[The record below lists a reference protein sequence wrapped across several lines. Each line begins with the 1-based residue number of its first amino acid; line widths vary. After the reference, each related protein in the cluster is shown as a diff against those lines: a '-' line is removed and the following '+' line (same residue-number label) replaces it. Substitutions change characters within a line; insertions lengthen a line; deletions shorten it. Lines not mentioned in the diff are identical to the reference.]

1 MATITDV
8 ARQAGV
14 SVSTVS
20 YALSGARPIRPAT
33 KARIEAA
40 MAELGY
46 QPNAS
51 ARSLASRKTSVLAML
66 YPDADRGVGTTG
78 GEFIHA
84 AAERARE
91 LGYHLV
97 LWPIPHDDTRMMSD
111 LVAQGQADGVL
122 MMTVH
127 LDDARADALDAAGV
141 PYAMIG
147 ATRDISSRS
156 SVDIDF
162 DATVR
167 KTVDRLTGLGHR
179 QIAFINHSHQ
189 SLAAGYGPSVRADLA
204 YHSYLTSLGLTPIAR
219 TCDDTPSA
227 GRRVAAEVLD
237 SHPDVTAFMTMNEL
251 ATFGVYSALQS
262 RGLSIPG
269 DVSIIGLATSMGVS
283 EMSNPPLTT
292 MDVPG
297 TALGRL
303 AVDSLVAQLN
313 GEPPQVAN
321 TSIPCIYGEGM
332 SLGPARTTS

>member
-1 MATITDV
+1 MATINDV
-8 ARQAGV
+8 ARRAGV

-33 KARIEAA
+33 KARIASA
-40 MAELGY
+40 MADLGY

-51 ARSLASRKTSVLAML
+51 ARSLASRKTNVLAML
-66 YPDADRGVGTTG
+66 YPDADRGVGATG

-122 MMTVH
+122 MMSVH

-147 ATRDISSRS
+147 ATRDVSGRS

-162 DATVR
+162 AT
-167 KTVDRLTGLGHR
+167 TVAGALDRLTALGHR
-179 QIAFINHSHQ
+179 EIAFINHSGD
-189 SLAAGYGPSVRADLA
+189 SLAAGYGPSVRADAA
-204 YHSYLTSLGLTPIAR
+204 YHDHLAGLGLTPIAR

-227 GRRVAAEVLD
+227 GRKVASEILD
-237 SHPDVTAFMTMNEL
+237 AHPGVTAFMTMNEL
-251 ATFGVYSALQS
+251 ATFGVYSELQR
-262 RGLSIPG
+262 RGLRIPD
-269 DVSIIGLATSMGVS
+269 DVSIIGLATSKGVS
-283 EMSNPPLTT
+283 EMTTPPLTT

-297 TALGRL
+297 VALGRR
-303 AVDSLVAQLN
+303 AVDSLVGQLS
-313 GEPPQVAN
+313 GEPPAAAN
-321 TSIPCIYGEGM
+321 TVIPCAFGAGL
-332 SLGPARTTS
+332 SLAPARTT